1 MSLQLYHQEE
11 FKSMEISY
19 LDGEQRQ
26 FLEDVLSR
34 FLIYNKGILDQI
46 PGWTISQRIPLSFSA
61 RTNKRGFRYTIIC
74 HAILKVVLL
83 VHATP

>member
-46 PGWTISQRIPLSFSA
+46 PGWTISQRIPFIVFCKNKQKRLSLHNNLSCNPKGCFVSA
-61 RTNKRGFRYTIIC
+61 RDS
-74 HAILKVVLL
+74 
-83 VHATP
+83 